1 MRYFKREHLKT
12 SKAVK
17 KSLIQYRKNIH
28 TVLEKWPQ
36 WPCFLQFSCI
46 ISLVLNYEKLA
57 AKNFQ
62 LYYIETGKITISF
75 DFETILGDF

>member
-1 MRYFKREHLKT
+1 
-12 SKAVK
+12 
-17 KSLIQYRKNIH
+17 
-28 TVLEKWPQ
+28 LEKWPQ
-36 WPCFLQFSCI
+36 RPCFLQFSCI
-46 ISLVLNYEKLA
+46 ISVVLNYEKLA